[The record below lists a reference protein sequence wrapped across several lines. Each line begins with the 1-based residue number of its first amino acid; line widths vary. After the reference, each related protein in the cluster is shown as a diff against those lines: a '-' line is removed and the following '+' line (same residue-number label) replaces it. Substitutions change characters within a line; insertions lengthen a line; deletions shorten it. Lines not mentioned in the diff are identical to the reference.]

1 MLTRRRMLAS
11 AALAP
16 LVVAQR
22 REGAMPNLPA
32 DSPIL
37 KLKSRRAEATP
48 ISVDERRA
56 RVARAQEL
64 MAQNK
69 IDAIC
74 LAGGTSLD
82 YFGAIRW
89 GGSERLFAMVIPAKG
104 DSFFVSPAFEEDRA
118 REQIALGPGGKDPRV
133 LVWHEDQSPY
143 ERVAAG
149 LKERSIS
156 TGTVG
161 IEETVKFV
169 FSDGIGKALP
179 AMKVASATPVTAGC
193 RMVKTAHELALM
205 RLASQVTFEAY
216 EAAWKSLKAGMTQNE
231 FAGLVSA
238 AHSRLGFPG
247 GAGVQVGE
255 NSALPH
261 GSATP
266 QVVREG
272 TILLIDGGCAV
283 EGFQSDISRTFVLGK
298 PTDKMKKVFD
308 IVYNAQSAALKAARP
323 GVACEDVDAAAR
335 KVIAAAG
342 YGSNYEQFTH
352 RVGHGM
358 GMDGHEWPYLVRGNK
373 LKLTPGMV
381 FSDEPGV
388 YLRGEFG
395 VRLEDDMHIT
405 ENSAELFT
413 PQSASLEDPFGHR

>member
-1 MLTRRRMLAS
+1 
-11 AALAP
+11 
-16 LVVAQR
+16 
-22 REGAMPNLPA
+22 
-32 DSPIL
+32 
-37 KLKSRRAEATP
+37 
-48 ISVDERRA
+48 
-56 RVARAQEL
+56 
-64 MAQNK
+64 
-69 IDAIC
+69 
-74 LAGGTSLD
+74 
-82 YFGAIRW
+82 
-89 GGSERLFAMVIPAKG
+89 MVIPAKG

-179 AMKVASATPVTAGC
+179 AMKIASATPVTAGC

-335 KVIAAAG
+335 KVIAGAG
-342 YGSNYEQFTH
+342 FGSNYEQFTH

-373 LKLTPGMV
+373 LKLAPGMV

-405 ENSAELFT
+405 ESGAELFT